1 MTDLLKLK
9 NQVCFPVYA
18 LAREIMNHYRPILEE
33 IDLTYPQY
41 LAMMVLW
48 EEETQTVNQL
58 GERLLLDSG
67 TLTPLLKRLE
77 QKGFV
82 NRTRSVSDERVVLVS
97 LTEKGRALY
106 TKASCVPEQF
116 VKSLNISTED
126 IIQLKTITDK
136 ILNQQIK

>member
-1 MTDLLKLK
+1 MTETLKLK

-18 LAREIMNHYRPILEE
+18 LAREIMNHYRPILDE

-58 GERLLLDSG
+58 GEKLLLDSG

-82 NRTRSVSDERVVLVS
+82 NRTRSASDERVVLVT
-97 LTEKGRALY
+97 LTEKGRGLY
-106 TKASCVPEQF
+106 KKASCVPEQF
-116 VKSLNISTED
+116 VTSLNISMEE